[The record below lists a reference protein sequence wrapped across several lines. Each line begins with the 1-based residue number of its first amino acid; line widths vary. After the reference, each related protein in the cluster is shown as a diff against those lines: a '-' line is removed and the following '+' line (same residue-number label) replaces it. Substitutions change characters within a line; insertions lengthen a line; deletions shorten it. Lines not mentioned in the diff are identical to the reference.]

1 MQELSGFT
9 DVRQNV
15 DKLNLIDLFI
25 AGNEEKNAEQLL
37 VFTVRMLKNKI
48 RSSFNISNYSK
59 SECDSK

>member
-25 AGNEEKNAEQLL
+25 AGNEEKKAEQLL

-48 RSSFNISNYSK
+48 RSSFNHL
-59 SECDSK
+59 